1 MKATPDIDGQRQSKH
16 SFAWLRVWLF
26 RLLILLWL
34 PALTFG
40 QSAGATD
47 VYVAGSGN
55 DALDQYVIREIKQN
69 VGPAFNLTPLSS
81 RENLPEN
88 HAPVLAIGPRAF
100 SRVLQQDAKHPVLAI
115 LVNKSL
121 VDEHQEKLASQ
132 IGAVYRDVPL
142 IRQALTGK
150 AILPQATRIAL
161 LATTDSANLY
171 APLVERL
178 EEFNLNARVF
188 ITDTNEQLIPTLNR
202 ALSYGDFL
210 LAGDDDAI
218 YNPRNIKP
226 ILLTAYRRNKILI
239 GPNQSYVKAGSL
251 ASSYAPFP
259 EMARQAAE
267 ALKAYRETGQ
277 LPAPTYPD
285 QYRVEVNE
293 QVARSLNIPLPDRQD
308 IAATVDQILLE
319 SREESQ

>member
-1 MKATPDIDGQRQSKH
+1 MKATPDIDAQRQSES
-16 SFAWLRVWLF
+16 SFAWWRVWLCS
-26 RLLILLWL
+26 LLVLLWL

-55 DALDQYVIREIKQN
+55 DALDQYVIRQIKQN

-81 RENLPEN
+81 RKNLPGN
-88 HAPVLAIGPRAF
+88 HAPVLAIGPQAF
-100 SRVLQQDAKHPVLAI
+100 SRVLQQDAKQPVLAL
-115 LVNKSL
+115 LVKKSL
-121 VDEHQEKLASQ
+121 VKEYEEKPGSQ
-132 IGAVYRDVPL
+132 IGAVYKDVPL

-150 AILPQATRIAL
+150 AILLQATRIAV
-161 LATTDSANLY
+161 LATTESADLY
-171 APLVERL
+171 EPLL
-178 EEFNLNARVF
+178 EQLEAFELEARVF

-210 LAGDDDAI
+210 LAADDEAI
-218 YNPRNIKP
+218 YNPRNIKH

-267 ALKAYRETGQ
+267 ALKAYRQTGQ
-277 LPAPTYPD
+277 FPPPAYPD
-285 QYRVEVNE
+285 QYRVQVNE
-293 QVARSLNIPLPDRQD
+293 QVARSLNIPLPDRDD
-308 IAATVDQILLE
+308 IADTVDQILLE
-319 SREESQ
+319 SREGSQ